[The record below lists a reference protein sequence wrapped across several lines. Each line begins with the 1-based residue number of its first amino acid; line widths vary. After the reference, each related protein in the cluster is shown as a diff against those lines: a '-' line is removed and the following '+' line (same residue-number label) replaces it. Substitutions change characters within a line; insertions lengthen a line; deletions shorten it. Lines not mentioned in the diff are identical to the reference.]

1 MIDRPRGVPAAGPSS
16 HQMVKFILKRLSL
29 LIPTLFG
36 VVTLVFAMIALAPGD
51 PARVMLGERATRETV
66 ERLRRDLGLD
76 RPLIEQY
83 ASYMKRV
90 AVLDFQRSIKT
101 GQKVIDEIAARFPA
115 TIELSLFAM
124 AFAASLG
131 ILLGVLSA
139 TRKNTWVDY
148 GSMVAALTG
157 VSMPIFWL
165 GLVLML
171 VFSVALNLLPTGG
184 RIDLRM
190 YFTPVTGFYVIDS
203 LILLFKEGNA
213 GYLASTLRHLILPA
227 VTLGTIPMA
236 IIARV
241 TRSSMLEVLKQD
253 YIKTARAAGIPE
265 RRVIFR
271 YALRN
276 ALLPVVTIIGLE
288 FGLLLSGAILTE
300 TIFAWPGIGK
310 WIYNAI
316 EARDYP
322 AVQGGIIIIAVTF
335 VAINLLVDVLYSVIN
350 PKIRLS

>member
-1 MIDRPRGVPAAGPSS
+1 
-16 HQMVKFILKRLSL
+16 MVKYILKRLSL
-29 LIPTLFG
+29 LIPTLLG

-51 PARVMLGERATRETV
+51 PARVMMGERATKETV
-66 ERLRRDLGLD
+66 ERLRHELGLD

-83 ASYMKRV
+83 ASYLKRV

-101 GQKVIDEIAARFPA
+101 GQKVIDEIGARFPA
-115 TIELSLFAM
+115 TIELSICAM
-124 AFAASLG
+124 VFAAGLG

-139 TRKNTWVDY
+139 TRKNTWIDY
-148 GSMVAALTG
+148 GSMITALTG

-171 VFSVALNLLPTGG
+171 VFSIALNLLPTGG
-184 RIDLRM
+184 RIDLRL
-190 YFTPVTGFYVIDS
+190 YFRPITGFYVIDS
-203 LILLFKEGNA
+203 LILLFREGNPA
-213 GYLASTLRHLILPA
+213 YLASTLRHLILPSI
-227 VTLGTIPMA
+227 TLGTIPMA
-236 IIARV
+236 IIARI

-253 YIKTARAAGIPE
+253 YIRTARAAGIPE
-265 RRVIFR
+265 RRVIYR

-276 ALLPVVTIIGLE
+276 ALLPVVTVIGLE

-300 TIFAWPGIGK
+300 TVFAWPGIGK

-316 EARDYP
+316 EARDFP
-322 AVQGGIIIIAVTF
+322 AVQGGIAVIAFTF
-335 VAINLLVDVLYSVIN
+335 VAINLLVDILYSVIN

>member
-1 MIDRPRGVPAAGPSS
+1 
-16 HQMVKFILKRLSL
+16 MVKYILKRLAL
-29 LIPTLFG
+29 LVPTLFG
-36 VVTLVFAMIALAPGD
+36 VVTLVFAMIALSPGD
-51 PARVMLGERATRETV
+51 PARVMLGERATKETV
-66 ERLRRDLGLD
+66 ERLRHDLGLD

-83 ASYMKRV
+83 TSYLKRV

-101 GQKVIDEIAARFPA
+101 GQKVIDEIGARFPA
-115 TIELSLFAM
+115 TIELSICAM
-124 AFAASLG
+124 AFAAGLG

-139 TRKNTWVDY
+139 TRKNTWIDY

-171 VFSVALNLLPTGG
+171 VFSIALNLLPTGG
-184 RIDLRM
+184 RIDLRL

-203 LILLFKEGNA
+203 LILLIREGNA
-213 GYLASTLRHLILPA
+213 AYLGSTLRHLILPS

-236 IIARV
+236 IIARI

-253 YIKTARAAGIPE
+253 YIRTARAAGIPE
-265 RRVIFR
+265 RWVVYR

-276 ALLPVVTIIGLE
+276 ALLPVVTVIGLE

-300 TIFAWPGIGK
+300 TVFAWPGIGK

-322 AVQGGIIIIAVTF
+322 AVQGGIVVIAVTF
-335 VAINLLVDVLYSVIN
+335 VAINLLVDILYSVIN